1 MSMTLPAHRPVPAS
15 ALAPAPRARRRSALS
30 RYSDPDGRSREVVAL
45 PGPAGSTLVVDRVDV
60 GGDDADERLVAHLG
74 ADEPSSN
81 AALIAAAYVA
91 DRHCRPWPLARR
103 LRADDL
109 EHVPF
114 AGAPPRAEDAAFA
127 APRLRDRTD
136 TVYELAPA
144 GSPTKTIPELRWQR
158 LAGDGPEVSAVVSVR
173 DVIGAL
179 EDYEPARS
187 LSVQAVAALEGD
199 ERLSVA
205 ALRAELQRLAGS
217 RIVLNRRLREVVL
230 AAVAREGVS
239 MSEIALRCER
249 VKRDARGNESG
260 ETSWLAR
267 RLGLQ
272 AEGGEASA
280 TPWIHSDVLALIARR
295 GLGLCPLEVEL

>member
-1 MSMTLPAHRPVPAS
+1 MSMTLSAPVPVPA
-15 ALAPAPRARRRSALS
+15 LARRARRRSMLA
-30 RYSDPDGRSREVVAL
+30 RYSDLDGRSREVVAF
-45 PGPAGSTLVVDRVDV
+45 PGPAGSTLVVDRLGVC
-60 GGDDADERLVAHLG
+60 GDDRDERLVAHLG
-74 ADEPSSN
+74 ADEPASN
-81 AALIAAAYVA
+81 AGLIAAAYVA
-91 DRHCRPWPLARR
+91 DRRRRPALLARR

-114 AGAPPRAEDAAFA
+114 AGGPPRAGDGTFA
-127 APRLRDRTD
+127 APRLRDRAGA
-136 TVYELAPA
+136 VYELGPV
-144 GSPTKTIPELRWQR
+144 GSPTKTLRELRWQR
-158 LAGDGPEVSAVVSVR
+158 LGGDGRKAVAVVSVR

-187 LSVQAVAALEGD
+187 LSVRAIAAREGD
-199 ERLSVA
+199 ERISVA
-205 ALRAELQRLAGS
+205 TLRAELQRLAGS